1 MPAGDADRI
10 RNYAT
15 RLVEDARREGNARI
29 TLRSGDIHDAL
40 GLTLAH
46 ANVCQV
52 LDGRKFHAQACVRL
66 IEYSGAPSRASSNS
80 YFEFEI
86 LPLSQNAS
94 EERFSKGWR
103 GRVLELSP
111 SEFQELVREYLKAK
125 GFDGTEIEITIRMK
139 M

>member
-29 TLRSGDIHDAL
+29 TLRAGDIHDAL
-40 GLTLAH
+40 GLRLAH

-52 LDGRKFHAQACVRL
+52 LDGRKFQAQASVRL
-66 IEYSGAPSRASSNS
+66 IEYSGAQSRASSNS

-86 LPLSQNAS
+86 LPLSENVS
-94 EERFSKGWR
+94 EEKFSKSWR
-103 GRVLELSP
+103 GQVLELPP
-111 SEFQELVREYLKAK
+111 SEFQELAREYLKAK
-125 GFDGTEIEITIRMK
+125 GFDDAEMEITIRMK